1 MNKMIG
7 AAEFKAHC
15 LRILDEV
22 QRTGEPV
29 TITKRGKPVA
39 EVTPV
44 EKKERKSI
52 IGCMKGSVIWLDPD
66 PEVSGF
72 DPDWEE
78 QWEANNPPELYR
90 PS

>member
-1 MNKMIG
+1 MASRTIG

-22 QRTGEPV
+22 ERSGEPI

-44 EKKERKSI
+44 AKKERKSI
-52 IGCMKGSVIWLDPD
+52 FGCMKGSVLKYERPFDPAVDPD
-66 PEVSGF
+66 E
-72 DPDWEE
+72 
-78 QWEANNPPELYR
+78 WEANR
-90 PS
+90 

>member
-1 MNKMIG
+1 MASLTIG

-22 QRTGEPV
+22 ERSGEPI

-44 EKKERKSI
+44 AKKERKSI
-52 IGCMKGSVIWLDPD
+52 FGCMKGSVLKSERPFDPAVDPD
-66 PEVSGF
+66 E
-72 DPDWEE
+72 
-78 QWEANNPPELYR
+78 WEANR
-90 PS
+90 